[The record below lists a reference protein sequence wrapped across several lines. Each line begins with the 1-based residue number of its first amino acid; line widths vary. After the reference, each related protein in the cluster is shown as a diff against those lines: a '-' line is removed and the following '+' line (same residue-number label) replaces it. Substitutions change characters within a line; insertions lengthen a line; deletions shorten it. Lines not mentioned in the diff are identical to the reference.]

1 MNDRLQ
7 FSLSQLLIV
16 VGLSC
21 IGLLWLTPIV
31 LPAIQ
36 VPSTQWRRGSSENGQ
51 LICAVSISLFSAAGA
66 LTAKWRR
73 NPKMHIGLVL
83 CCGAILGQLAL
94 MMVIGLFFNTRRKSA
109 IQPVTA
115 CMYFAWAQKQC
126 HNTDWNGDGYLEY
139 AESLKELASPAC
151 GNLVPTW
158 LAASEMGHPSIAPY
172 SGYVFKVLKRQGGVA
187 PKYYFK
193 KGIDEKLRMTEG
205 FAVVAC
211 PQRYDVDGRMTYI
224 VSDWGTVYDCDLGP
238 DTVKIVEQMDVF
250 DPDRNK
256 GWQPTQ

>member
-21 IGLLWLTPIV
+21 VGLLWLTPIV
-31 LPAIQ
+31 LPAVQ
-36 VPSTQWRRGSSENGQ
+36 VPATQWRRGSSEDGQ
-51 LICAVSISLFSAAGA
+51 LVCAVAISVASAAGA
-66 LTAKWRR
+66 LIAKWRR

-94 MMVIGLFFNTRRKSA
+94 MMVIGLFFYTGRGA
-109 IQPVTA
+109 VIQPVNA
-115 CMYFAWAQKQC
+115 CLFYAWAQKQF

-139 AESLKELASPAC
+139 AGSISELTSPSNGGLLPAY
-151 GNLVPTW
+151 
-158 LAASEMGHPSIAPY
+158 LAASEMGHPSPSPY
-172 SGYVFKVLKRQGGVA
+172 FGYVFKILKRQGGA
-187 PKYYFK
+187 KPMEYCK
-193 KGIDEKLRMTEG
+193 KGKDEKLRMTEG

-211 PQRYDVDGRMTYI
+211 PQRYDLDGRMTYI
-224 VSDWGTVYDCDLGP
+224 ISNWGTVYDCDLGP
-238 DTVKIVEQMDVF
+238 DTVKIVEQMDAF